1 MDHWEKIEM
10 KKMSVKLI
18 LVVILTSLAAIFL
31 VQNVAAVDVRF
42 LFWKLAISRALLI
55 FFSLAAGFI
64 LGWFCRS
71 YFSFRRPKSN

>member
-1 MDHWEKIEM
+1 M
-10 KKMSVKLI
+10 KKMNVKLI

-42 LFWKLAISRALLI
+42 LFWKLAISRSLLI

-64 LGWFCRS
+64 LGWF
-71 YFSFRRPKSN
+71 FRGHSAFWRPKSN